1 MKRTNQR
8 RPIIVDVASPDIK
21 PRGVFALD
29 LADDE
34 TARMVARKIAA
45 ATGRRVTL
53 RDADMIATDF
63 LDLSRCLSHS
73 PVSVYRCPIVQR
85 DDGLFQIG
93 TGDDAPGPFESRNLA
108 AAVAF
113 RRSDTLLNLEAV

>member
-1 MKRTNQR
+1 MAFLRRLAESEVKRTNQR

-21 PRGVFALD
+21 PRGVFAVD

-53 RDADMIATDF
+53 RDADMIAIETV
-63 LDLSRCLSHS
+63 
-73 PVSVYRCPIVQR
+73 P
-85 DDGLFQIG
+85 
-93 TGDDAPGPFESRNLA
+93 APKRH
-108 AAVAF
+108 
-113 RRSDTLLNLEAV
+113 